1 MKQFWIL
8 QSKKSNKIFIFAA
21 DKRKGGVKIKEI
33 LLFSAIVTA
42 GLSFLLFFISMV
54 SFKRMR
60 EIKLFFISIALLL
73 FFIKGIISLI
83 YQEFLNF
90 LVFIDLIIVLM
101 LYLAATG
108 K

>member
-1 MKQFWIL
+1 
-8 QSKKSNKIFIFAA
+8 
-21 DKRKGGVKIKEI
+21 VKIKEI
-33 LLFSAIVTA
+33 LLFSATVTA